1 VQLSFLKNQKTWY
14 PKPLLLSPFVSDSRD
29 QWHAYNLIRPNDLL
43 RASAIRRVTTET
55 STGGVSSTRVHT
67 TLTLRVT
74 SLDFD
79 TQSSA
84 LHVSGRVSE
93 ENKFVGLGSHHT
105 LDLELQRTF
114 TLEKADGWDSV
125 ALGMLKEAVDNKSRA
140 QIWAV
145 VMSEG
150 LANICYITEHQTVLQ
165 QTVTTSVPKK
175 RAGSTEHDKVGIPFQ
190 TDQSDGKLI
199 RTKAISRFHSTLLET
214 LLRALDIS
222 NPQSTSTEPRPL
234 LLASPGFTA
243 QNFHT
248 YIKNYATSHTH
259 KPLTALL
266 PLITVTHS
274 SSANL
279 SALAEVLASPAV
291 LSTLQNTK
299 FARETQILDEFY
311 TSLRRDDGRAWY
323 GPKEVEKCVEK
334 GAVGR
339 GGGVLLISNRLF
351 RAPDVAERKKW
362 VALVDR
368 VREVEG
374 GEVRVLSEAH
384 ESGKRLETL
393 GGVAAVLTFPLFDLD
408 EDDGET

>member
-1 VQLSFLKNQKTWY
+1 MTRWETHSN
-14 PKPLLLSPFVSDSRD
+14 
-29 QWHAYNLIRPNDLL
+29 RPC
-43 RASAIRRVTTET
+43 
-55 STGGVSSTRVHT
+55 G
-67 TLTLRVT
+67 
-74 SLDFD
+74 
-79 TQSSA
+79 
-84 LHVSGRVSE
+84 
-93 ENKFVGLGSHHT
+93 
-105 LDLELQRTF
+105 
-114 TLEKADGWDSV
+114 
-125 ALGMLKEAVDNKSRA
+125 
-140 QIWAV
+140 
-145 VMSEG
+145 
-150 LANICYITEHQTVLQ
+150 
-165 QTVTTSVPKK
+165 
-175 RAGSTEHDKVGIPFQ
+175 
-190 TDQSDGKLI
+190 GKLI
-199 RTKAISRFHSTLLET
+199 QIQAISRFHSTLLET

-234 LLASPGFTA
+234 LLASPGFAA
-243 QNFHT
+243 QNFLT

-259 KPLTALL
+259 KPLAALL

-291 LSTLQNTK
+291 LSKLQDSK

-351 RAPDVAERKKW
+351 RASDVGERKKW

-408 EDDGET
+408 DDDGEETG